1 MLIPEEHMKKRKFKM
16 KPNDKSIAENINPE
30 HKY

>member
-1 MLIPEEHMKKRKFKM
+1 MLIPEEHMKKGKSNM
-16 KPNDKSIAENINPE
+16 KPNDKFIAENINTE